1 MIPSA
6 PSQAQG
12 PGSAQARRFRCDVGP
27 REVHGERRRTAR
39 DPHLRV
45 LAEDAVDR
53 RGLRPGCQDRPP
65 LPRVR
70 ERCRATEQR
79 MEWRHLEPDGG
90 RWACFPDTPGL
101 FLYISEDEFK
111 LRLPCNRISRARDD

>member
-12 PGSAQARRFRCDVGP
+12 PGSAQARRFRCDVSP
-27 REVHGERRRTAR
+27 REVHGERRRAVR

-53 RGLRPGCQDRPP
+53 RGLRSRCQEEP
-65 LPRVR
+65 LIPRAR

-79 MEWRHLEPDGG
+79 MERRYFGPDEVVDD
-90 RWACFPDTPGL
+90 F
-101 FLYISEDEFK
+101 ED
-111 LRLPCNRISRARDD
+111 IWQI